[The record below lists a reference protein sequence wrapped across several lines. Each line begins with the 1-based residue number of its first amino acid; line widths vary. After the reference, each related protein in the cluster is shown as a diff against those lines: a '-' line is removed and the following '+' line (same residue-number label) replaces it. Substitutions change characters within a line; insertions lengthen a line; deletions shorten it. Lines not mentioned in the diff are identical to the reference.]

1 MRLLHAERLESPA
14 RKLAPTRR
22 GATVALIQEKWHG
35 SQSGQMEVLTAAA
48 KTAVIDGA
56 ELISFS
62 ELTLYP
68 YICHDPRGPRDS
80 LWKPEPLVGGV
91 SVEWA
96 RYLAMDLHVALV
108 ISIYEEIPGE
118 ELGYNTAVTVNSKG
132 EIVLKTRKTHLPI
145 TAGYYEDK
153 WFKPSPGDVGG
164 TVQAAGLKLGTP
176 TCWDQWFPELARVYG
191 LCETEL
197 VIYPTAIG
205 SEPEFPGWDTSVAW
219 RSMMIGH
226 AIGNGFFV
234 AAVNRYGREG
244 LNNFY
249 GTSFIADPY
258 GRVLVDA
265 PRDESAILIAELDL
279 DMRRDWLEAFPFFS
293 TRQPNAYHSLTE
305 RKK

>member
-1 MRLLHAERLESPA
+1 MHLVRAERLESPA
-14 RKLAPTRR
+14 RKLAPARKGVTM
-22 GATVALIQEKWHG
+22 ALVQEKWLG
-35 SQSGQMEVLTAAA
+35 SQSAQMEALASAAT
-48 KTAVIDGA
+48 KAVVEGA

-68 YICHDPRGPRDS
+68 YICDDSRGPRDS
-80 LWKPEPLVGGV
+80 PWKPEPLIGGV

-96 RYLAMDLHVALV
+96 RSLAMDLQVALI

-118 ELGYNTAVTVNSKG
+118 ELGYNTAVTMNSKG

-153 WFKPSPGDVGG
+153 WFKPALDDVGG
-164 TVQAAGLKLGTP
+164 TTLVAGLKLGTP

-191 LCETEL
+191 LRETEL

-205 SEPEFPGWDTSVAW
+205 SEPEFPSWDTASAW

-234 AAVNRYGREG
+234 AAVNRYGSEG

-249 GTSFIADPY
+249 GSSFIVDPY
-258 GRVLVDA
+258 GRVLVEA
-265 PRDESAILIAELDL
+265 PRDESVILIAELDL
-279 DMRRDWLEAFPFFS
+279 DMRRDWLAAFPFFS
-293 TRQPNAYHSLTE
+293 TRQPHAYHSLTE
-305 RKK
+305 GTK

>member
-1 MRLLHAERLESPA
+1 MRLLRAERLESPA
-14 RKLAPTRR
+14 RKLAPSRQSV
-22 GATVALIQEKWHG
+22 TVAVVQEKWLG
-35 SQSGQMEVLTAAA
+35 SQSAQMEALTSAATEA
-48 KTAVIDGA
+48 AVEGA

-68 YICHDPRGPRDS
+68 YICDDSRGPRDS
-80 LWKPEPLVGGV
+80 PWKPESLVDGV

-96 RYLAMDLHVALV
+96 RSLAKNLHVALI
-108 ISIYEEIPGE
+108 ISIYEEIPNE
-118 ELGYNTAVTVNSKG
+118 LLGYNTAVTVNSDG

-145 TAGYYEDK
+145 TRGYYEDK
-153 WFKPSPGDVGG
+153 WFAPSPGDVAG
-164 TVQAAGLKLGTP
+164 TTEIAGAILGTP

-191 LCETEL
+191 LRETEL

-205 SEPEFPGWDTSVAW
+205 SEPEFPSWDTAAAW
-219 RSMMIGH
+219 RAMMIGH

-234 AAVNRYGREG
+234 AAVNRYGYEG

-249 GTSFIADPY
+249 GSSFIADPY

-279 DMRRDWLEAFPFFS
+279 DMRRDWLAAFPFFS
-293 TRQPNAYHSLTE
+293 TRQPHAYHPLTE
-305 RKK
+305 GKN